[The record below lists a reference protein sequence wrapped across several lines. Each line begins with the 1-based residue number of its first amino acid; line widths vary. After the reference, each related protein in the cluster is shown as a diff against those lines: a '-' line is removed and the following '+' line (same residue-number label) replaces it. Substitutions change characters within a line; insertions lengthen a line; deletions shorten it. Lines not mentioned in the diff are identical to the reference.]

1 MLINEKVYRKK
12 SPEAIAL
19 ESTLAHFT
27 LFKDKHLDETLMRE
41 ATQASIEAQ
50 LLTEEEVK
58 GSEKPETEAE
68 VKKMLKEILGK
79 RDCGEC
85 NEDIPRKQLSP
96 QEQKEAFERFRQYV
110 V

>member
-50 LLTEEEVK
+50 LLGEEETREVK
-58 GSEKPETEAE
+58 PATEAE
-68 VKKMLKEILGK
+68 VKKMLKDIMGK
-79 RDCGEC
+79 RECGEC

-96 QEQKEAFERFRQYV
+96 QEQREAFERFKQYV